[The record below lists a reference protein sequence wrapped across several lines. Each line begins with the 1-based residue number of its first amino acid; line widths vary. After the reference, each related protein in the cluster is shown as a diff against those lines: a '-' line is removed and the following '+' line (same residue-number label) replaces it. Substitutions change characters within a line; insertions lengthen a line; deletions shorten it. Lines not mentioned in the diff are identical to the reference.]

1 MVTKYHTPLDNMDQ
15 ALDYGSGAKAAGVN
29 FLVGYDLAQQDT
41 TPTWNKG
48 DFFGDKFGPRHAG
61 EGSQTGN

>member
-15 ALDYGSGAKAAGVN
+15 DFDYDSAAKAAGVN
-29 FLVGYDLAQQDT
+29 FLVGYDVAQHDA

-48 DFFGDKFGPRHAG
+48 DFFGDKFGARHTA
-61 EGSQTGN
+61 EGSR